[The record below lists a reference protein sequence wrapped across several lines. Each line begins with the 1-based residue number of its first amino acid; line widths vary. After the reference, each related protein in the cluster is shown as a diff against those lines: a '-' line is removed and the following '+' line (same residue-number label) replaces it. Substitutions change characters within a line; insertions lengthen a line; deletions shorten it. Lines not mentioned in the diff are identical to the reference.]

1 MMNGRGTRI
10 YALSIVHCPFMKD
23 WFSHGT
29 GEIDLTKFRKLG
41 RNVVFERG
49 VLVFHPENIEIGD
62 NVYVG
67 HNAMLKGYYKNL
79 MRIGTN
85 TWIGQNCFFHS
96 GGGITI
102 GDLVG
107 IGPGVQILT
116 LAHKFDDDLE
126 TPIIQREQAYKPVVI
141 ENNCDIGVGSILLP
155 GVTIGTGSMIGAGS
169 VVTHDVEPS
178 SVVAGNPAHLIRK
191 RVGAT

>member
-1 MMNGRGTRI
+1 
-10 YALSIVHCPFMKD
+10 MKD

-29 GEIDLTKFRKLG
+29 GEFRPEQFRKLG

-62 NVYVG
+62 NVYIG
-67 HNAMLKGYYKNL
+67 HNAILKGYYKNV
-79 MRIGTN
+79 MRIGSN
-85 TWIGQNCFFHS
+85 AWIGQNCFFHS

-102 GDLVG
+102 GEYVG

-116 LAHKFDDDLE
+116 LAHVLDDDVE
-126 TPIIQREQAYKPVVI
+126 TPIILREQEYKPVVI
-141 ENNCDIGVGSILLP
+141 ENNCDIGVGTIILP

-169 VVTHDVEPS
+169 VVTRDVEPY
-178 SVVAGNPAHLIRK
+178 SVVAGNPARLLRK
-191 RVGAT
+191 RLETGD